1 MGATGHS
8 LFRKRSESASGTFG
22 IGKAVVYKG
31 AVPPDSNLDTPS
43 RNKLTLKVPTNDGNV
58 LYQFKLSKD
67 KQTMTV
73 IGYLDG
79 PKEVKA
85 KVTVDA
91 KRPSLDHTGDS
102 RQETANVR
110 KLRDLM
116 SRSSVIS
123 DEQLGQ
129 IARSLANTK
138 GRMM

>member
-8 LFRKRSESASGTFG
+8 LFRRRSESASGTFG
-22 IGKAVVYKG
+22 IERAVVYRG
-31 AVPPDSNLDTPS
+31 SVPADSNLDTPS
-43 RNKLTLKVPTNDGNV
+43 RNKLTLKVPADDGNV

-79 PKEVKA
+79 THEVKA

-91 KRPSLDHTGDS
+91 KRPSLDHTGSS
-102 RQETANVR
+102 RQEIANVR

-116 SRSSVIS
+116 SRSSVVS
-123 DEQLGQ
+123 DEQLWQ
-129 IARSLANTK
+129 IARSLANMK
-138 GRMM
+138 GRMR